1 MLAAITLSYVF
12 FHLIAA
18 LTGVRPETSQQ
29 KAGSGLK
36 VIVDYKR
43 KGDKLIVNHTQLS
56 EYMEQ
61 KLHDLT
67 NFLSNVITALIILA
81 VMVLIQTFRASDV
94 YLYGL
99 ILLPLISRGFMY
111 NRISAG
117 LHKRFAELL
126 TL

>member
-1 MLAAITLSYVF
+1 
-12 FHLIAA
+12 
-18 LTGVRPETSQQ
+18 
-29 KAGSGLK
+29 LK

-43 KGDKLIVNHTQLS
+43 KGDKLIVNHVQLS

-67 NFLSNVITALIILA
+67 NFLSNIITALIILA
-81 VMVLIQTFRASDV
+81 VMVVIQTFRASDV

-111 NRISAG
+111 NRISAS
-117 LHKRFAELL
+117 LHKRFEELL